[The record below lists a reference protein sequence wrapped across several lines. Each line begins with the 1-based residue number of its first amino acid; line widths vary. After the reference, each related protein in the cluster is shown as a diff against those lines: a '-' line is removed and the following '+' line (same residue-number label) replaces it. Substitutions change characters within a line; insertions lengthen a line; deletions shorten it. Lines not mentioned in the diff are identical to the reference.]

1 MLTGGGSQ
9 LKHISQLVEFFTGIE
24 CRIGYPNEHLASD
37 SPIDVSSPSFA
48 TGVGLVMKLLEDG
61 RAVEQQA
68 SSKTPLGGSGL
79 GQAFKKMLDK
89 IDDILTNDL

>member
-1 MLTGGGSQ
+1 
-9 LKHISQLVEFFTGIE
+9 
-24 CRIGYPNEHLASD
+24 
-37 SPIDVSSPSFA
+37 
-48 TGVGLVMKLLEDG
+48 MKLLEDG